1 MAEIRLVIEIRN
13 WYDMV
18 LQKGERGVCGLTELV
33 ADSAVVVHYPGAAM
47 ALNLHEPVME
57 MFHPIQVTVAHFQ
70 SLLLRNE

>member
-1 MAEIRLVIEIRN
+1 
-13 WYDMV
+13 MV

-33 ADSAVVVHYPGAAM
+33 ADSVVVVHYPGAAM

-57 MFHPIQVTVAHFQ
+57 MFLPIQVTAAHFQ